1 LTYLIDGFREAF
13 RLILNCDPEVLG
25 ISFISIKIASAS
37 TLIASAIGVPLGFSI
52 ATCEFHGKR
61 LVITIFN
68 TLLAL
73 PTVVVGLMV
82 YSLLSRQGPCG
93 SLNLLFTPLAMII
106 GQFVLA
112 LPIITALSISA
123 VQHVDRRA
131 RDTALTLGASER
143 QAARVVLRE
152 GRFALLAAIIAAF
165 GRVFAEVGV
174 SMMLGGNIRFYTRNI
189 PTAIAL
195 ETGRG
200 EFDLAIA
207 LGIILLAAAFAI
219 NILFQCLQR
228 R

>member
-1 LTYLIDGFREAF
+1 MSYLIDGFREAL
-13 RLILNCDPEVLG
+13 RLMLNCDPEVLG
-25 ISFISIKIASAS
+25 ISLVSIKIATAS
-37 TLIASAIGVPLGFSI
+37 TLIASAVGVPLGFSI
-52 ATCEFHGKR
+52 ASREFHGKG
-61 LVITIFN
+61 LVITVFN

-82 YSLLSRQGPCG
+82 YSLLSRQGPLG

-112 LPIITALSISA
+112 MPIITALSISA
-123 VQHVDRRA
+123 IQHVDRRA
-131 RDTALTLGASER
+131 RDTALTLGASES
-143 QAARVVLRE
+143 QAARVVLSE
-152 GRFALLAAIIAAF
+152 GRFALLAAIIAGF

-200 EFDLAIA
+200 EFALAIA
-207 LGIILLAAAFAI
+207 LGLILLTVAFGI

>member
-1 LTYLIDGFREAF
+1 MSYLIDGFREAL
-13 RLILNCDPEVLG
+13 RLILHCNPEVLG
-25 ISFISIKIASAS
+25 ISLVSIKIATAS
-37 TLIASAIGVPLGFSI
+37 TLIASAVGVPLGFSI
-52 ATCEFHGKR
+52 ASREFHGKG
-61 LVITIFN
+61 LVITVFN

-82 YSLLSRQGPCG
+82 YSVLSRQGPLG

-123 VQHVDRRA
+123 VQHVDTRA

-143 QAARVVLRE
+143 QAARVVLSE
-152 GRFALLAAIIAAF
+152 GRFALFAAIIAGF

-200 EFDLAIA
+200 EFALAIA
-207 LGIILLAAAFAI
+207 LGLILLAVAFGI

>member
-1 LTYLIDGFREAF
+1 VSYLIDGFREAL
-13 RLILNCDPEVLG
+13 RLILHCDPEVLG
-25 ISFISIKIASAS
+25 ISLVSIRIAAASTILASAV
-37 TLIASAIGVPLGFSI
+37 GVPLGFFI
-52 ATCEFHGKR
+52 ASREFHGKG
-61 LVITIFN
+61 LVITVFN

-73 PTVVVGLMV
+73 PTVVVGLTI
-82 YSLLSRQGPCG
+82 YSLLSRQGPFG
-93 SLNLLFTPLAMII
+93 SLNLLFTPLAMVI

-123 VQHVDRRA
+123 VRHVDSRA

-143 QAARVVLRE
+143 QAACVVLSE
-152 GRFALLAAIIAAF
+152 GRFALLAAVIAGF
-165 GRVFAEVGV
+165 GRVFAEVGA

-200 EFDLAIA
+200 EFSLAVA
-207 LGIILLAAAFAI
+207 LGLILLSVAFGI